1 MGKIKNPSRWM
12 SKGFSIIEVIS
23 AIINLSIMATLSVNL
38 MSDYKLRQNL
48 TSARQQIMNA
58 MTSAMAAAQR
68 DNVTYV
74 VTYKNYKVRAC
85 QAGKCGSMSSD
96 ADAAFSHDLVA
107 FSRPELFVG
116 SVDGAGSLNLGDNV
130 SGSDKFIAFTP
141 FGKIQVSKSLLGDIE
156 HSGDYFGFFLRDE
169 KGLLSHDDLCIG
181 VKFTGSGVIDSVE
194 NRKQDGS
201 CSIAQ

>member
-23 AIINLSIMATLSVNL
+23 AIIILSIMATLSVNL

-74 VTYKNYKVRAC
+74 VTYNNYKVRAC
-85 QAGKCGSMSSD
+85 QAGKCGSSMSD

-116 SVDGAGSLNLGDNV
+116 SVDGAGSLNLEDNV
-130 SGSDKFIAFTP
+130 SGSGKFIAFTP
-141 FGKIQVSKSLLGDIE
+141 FGKIQVSDSLLGDIE
-156 HSGDYFGFFLRDE
+156 RHGDYFGFFLRDE

-194 NRKQDGS
+194 NGKHGGS

>member
-12 SKGFSIIEVIS
+12 SKGFSIIAVIS
-23 AIINLSIMATLSVNL
+23 AIIILSIMATLSVNL

-85 QAGKCGSMSSD
+85 QAGKCGSMSD

-130 SGSDKFIAFTP
+130 SSNTNYSNQILNLF
-141 FGKIQVSKSLLGDIE
+141 QYQL
-156 HSGDYFGFFLRDE
+156 YFLE
-169 KGLLSHDDLCIG
+169 L
-181 VKFTGSGVIDSVE
+181 FTGVT
-194 NRKQDGS
+194 
-201 CSIAQ
+201 

>member
-23 AIINLSIMATLSVNL
+23 AIIILSIMATLSVNL

-85 QAGKCGSMSSD
+85 QAGKCGSMSD

-141 FGKIQVSKSLLGDIE
+141 FGKIQVSASLLGDIE

-194 NRKQDGS
+194 NGKQGGS

>member
-23 AIINLSIMATLSVNL
+23 AIIILSIMATLSVNL

-74 VTYKNYKVRAC
+74 VTYNNYKVRAC
-85 QAGKCGSMSSD
+85 QAGKCGSSD

-116 SVDGAGSLNLGDNV
+116 SVDDADSLNLGDNV

-141 FGKIQVSKSLLGDIE
+141 FGKIQVSDSLLGDIE

-194 NRKQDGS
+194 NRKQGGS